1 MSSIITSIKDLI
13 ASLFEVI
20 FSIFRTAFDG
30 VYGLLHACISFVV
43 GTIKM
48 ALYTVGDSLK
58 ALGGVGKFVASNF
71 VVIALIAGGAYGY
84 LQYQRRQGRT
94 VRVGD
99 KKLN

>member
-58 ALGGVGKFVASNF
+58 ALGGVGKFVASESF
-71 VVIALIAGGAYGY
+71 VPERSIY
-84 LQYQRRQGRT
+84 RRFLTT
-94 VRVGD
+94 V
-99 KKLN
+99 K